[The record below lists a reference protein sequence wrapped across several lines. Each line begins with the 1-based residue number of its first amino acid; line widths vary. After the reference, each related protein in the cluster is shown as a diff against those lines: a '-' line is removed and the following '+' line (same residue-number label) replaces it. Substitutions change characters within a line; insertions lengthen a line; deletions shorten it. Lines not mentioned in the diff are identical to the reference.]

1 MSSKSKTRRKTPV
14 SFTKAVKAAL
24 SMFLW
29 AYCEV
34 HNPST
39 DEMESMSRAINSVQE
54 GVATGRL
61 NLGDIESALWEEHG
75 WKVV

>member
-1 MSSKSKTRRKTPV
+1 MSSKSKTRKKHPV
-14 SFTKAVKAAL
+14 SFTRAVKAAL

-34 HNPST
+34 HDPT
-39 DEMESMSRAINSVQE
+39 PEQMEAMSRAINSVQE

-61 NLGDIESALWEEHG
+61 NLGDIAAALEEEHG
-75 WKVV
+75 WRVV